1 MFQTL
6 TAAKNKAYVPR
17 TSVAP
22 PSYQAY
28 ADLMDRLADDL
39 QAYV

>member
-1 MFQTL
+1 L
-6 TAAKNKAYVPR
+6 AAAKNKAYIPW

-28 ADLMDRLADDL
+28 ADLMNRLAADL
-39 QAYV
+39 AKVS